1 MYDVLIIGGGV
12 IGCSIARAL
21 SKYEL
26 NIILLEAKGDV
37 CECTS
42 SANSAI
48 IHSGYDPKP
57 GSMKAKLNVE
67 GNKMFDR
74 ICEELDV
81 QFKRI
86 GSITLANDEEEYKT
100 LISLKERAKENNVEV
115 ILLTQEELRKVE
127 PNVTKQAIGGLLA
140 PTAGIINP
148 FELTVACMENA
159 MDNGVKLAL
168 NSLVT
173 EIERKED
180 YFVVKTKNETF
191 KTKVI
196 INASGV
202 NADIVN
208 DMCNPHSFDILPRRG
223 EYIVLDHFDN
233 QYIKHTLF
241 NVPSLKGKGVLY
253 SPTTHNNYLIGPSA
267 DFIEDKEDV
276 STTPQGIAQIKKDV
290 FRLVDN
296 PKFFQQIRIFSGLRA
311 YSSNDDFIIEETTS
325 NFINVAGIQSPGLA
339 SSPAIA
345 KMVEDMIPNKV
356 LKADYNP
363 YRRRVVR
370 MGNMS
375 LEDKIEFVKN
385 NPMYGNIVCRCET
398 ISEGEIVD
406 AIKRNCGAT
415 TIKGVKKRV
424 RPGMGKCQGGFCQSY
439 VLKILARELNKPIE
453 EILYA
458 SEESNIF
465 TSNLNKEEK

>member
-1 MYDVLIIGGGV
+1 M
-12 IGCSIARAL
+12 
-21 SKYEL
+21 
-26 NIILLEAKGDV
+26 
-37 CECTS
+37 
-42 SANSAI
+42 
-48 IHSGYDPKP
+48 
-57 GSMKAKLNVE
+57 
-67 GNKMFDR
+67 
-74 ICEELDV
+74 
-81 QFKRI
+81 
-86 GSITLANDEEEYKT
+86 
-100 LISLKERAKENNVEV
+100 
-115 ILLTQEELRKVE
+115 
-127 PNVTKQAIGGLLA
+127 
-140 PTAGIINP
+140 
-148 FELTVACMENA
+148 
-159 MDNGVKLAL
+159 
-168 NSLVT
+168 
-173 EIERKED
+173 
-180 YFVVKTKNETF
+180 
-191 KTKVI
+191 
-196 INASGV
+196 
-202 NADIVN
+202 
-208 DMCNPHSFDILPRRG
+208 
-223 EYIVLDHFDN
+223 
-233 QYIKHTLF
+233 
-241 NVPSLKGKGVLY
+241 
-253 SPTTHNNYLIGPSA
+253 
-267 DFIEDKEDV
+267 
-276 STTPQGIAQIKKDV
+276 
-290 FRLVDN
+290 
-296 PKFFQQIRIFSGLRA
+296 RA
-311 YSSNDDFIIEETTS
+311 YSSNDDFIIEETAP